1 MAETKGRTNAETNGK
16 TNAGTKLGRRRLLE
30 SRRLEAVRLDSE
42 SSSGAGS
49 DRAHWGRVVPRIRA
63 ASRWPSTRARTVV
76 GVLATIIVMSAAA
89 QGAAKDSSG
98 AVRYGLSTVNTL
110 AIMALSMVTLGRWVR
125 VRPGTFRRI
134 AFVSAGLLGFII
146 LTGAA
151 VRLTGSGLGCI
162 DWPTCNNGSITPELS
177 DMHGLIEFG
186 NRIVTG
192 LCVFAAGVG
201 VLATLVRVPY
211 RPDLLRPAVVVVVA
225 IMGNAVL
232 GGLMVQKALPPTWV
246 LSHFLL
252 AIVALAAGIVLLH
265 RSGEQLPT
273 QGLWGRTRVAAFG
286 VVESWLGRALTFAAL
301 LTLFLGTIV
310 TGSGPHAGDE
320 AAERLGYAMITVARL
335 HSLAAWSALACV
347 AALAWRSTR
356 LADAHELRRRVTVLL
371 VVVLLQGG
379 VGYLQWFTQV
389 PAGLV
394 FVHIIGAV
402 AFWSAVLW
410 VRAALTVPPS
420 ADVRRSGSGI
430 APSRPATV

>member
-1 MAETKGRTNAETNGK
+1 MAGIKAGK
-16 TNAGTKLGRRRLLE
+16 RWALDARRVD
-30 SRRLEAVRLDSE
+30 AIRLDAD
-42 SSSGAGS
+42 AGS
-49 DRAHWGRVVPRIRA
+49 GLGSDQARWGSAVSRIRA
-63 ASRWPSTRARTVV
+63 VSLWPSATAGAVV
-76 GVLATIIVMSAAA
+76 GFLAAIIVMSAGA
-89 QGAAKDSSG
+89 QGAAKNSG
-98 AVRYGLSTVNTL
+98 AVRYGLSAINTI
-110 AIMALSMVTLGRWVR
+110 AIMALSIVTLGRWVR
-125 VRPGTFRRI
+125 VRPSTFRRI

-151 VRLTGSGLGCI
+151 VRLTGSGLGCV
-162 DWPTCNNGSITPELS
+162 DWPTCNNGSVTPELS

-252 AIVALAAGIVLLH
+252 AIAALAAGIVLLH
-265 RSGEQLPT
+265 RSAEQLPT
-273 QGLWGRTRVAAFG
+273 KGLWGRTRVAAFG
-286 VVESWLGRALTFAAL
+286 AAESWLGRGLTGSAL

-335 HSLAAWSALACV
+335 HSAAAWSALACV
-347 AALAWRSTR
+347 VALAWRSTR
-356 LADAHELRRRVTVLL
+356 LLDADELRRRVTVLL
-371 VVVLLQGG
+371 VVVMLQGG

-420 ADVRRSGSGI
+420 GEVRHDGSEI
-430 APSRPATV
+430 PRSRPATV